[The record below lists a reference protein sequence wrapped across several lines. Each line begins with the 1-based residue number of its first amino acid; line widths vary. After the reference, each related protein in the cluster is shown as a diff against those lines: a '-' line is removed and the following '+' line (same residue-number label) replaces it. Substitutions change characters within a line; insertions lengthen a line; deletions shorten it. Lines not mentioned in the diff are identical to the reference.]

1 MELTGKQ
8 KRALRAMAHHLNPVV
23 MVGSGGLSQAVVDKV
38 SVELENH
45 ELIKV
50 KVGRDAPTNVKD
62 AASDLNEHTSAF
74 VVQTIGRIVVLYKA
88 RKKQPTI
95 VLPKA

>member
-23 MVGSGGLSQAVVDKV
+23 MGGAGGLSQAVVDKV
-38 SVELENH
+38 IVELDNH

-50 KVGRDAPTNVKD
+50 KVSKDAPTTLKD
-62 AASDLNEHTSAF
+62 AASDLNEQTSAH